1 MPATQEADD
10 RSSPVAEQLNQL
22 VRRGVESRASDIHLD
37 PTPDGRGRV
46 RLRIDGV
53 LHDLEAPPEGLFPK
67 LVSHIKLL
75 SSMDLAQRRL
85 TQDGRIKTQADGREL
100 DLRVSLLPTTWG
112 ERVVMRILER
122 ADIAFDL
129 ERIGLSGDE
138 LATVRRLAAL
148 PVGLL
153 IVNGPTGSGKTT
165 VLYAM
170 LQSLD
175 RSRRCVMSIE
185 DPVEYHIDGVSQTQV
200 DSRRG
205 LTFGRALRHVMRQDP
220 DVVMIGELRDLA
232 TLQGAVAAA
241 LNGHLVLTTLHANTS
256 PGAVRRML
264 DMGLEP
270 YLLNSALAGAIS
282 LRLVRK
288 LCPECRRPAAPAPH
302 CVPPEA
308 VEFVRA
314 HPEATFRA
322 PKGCERCAGT
332 GFRGRTGI
340 YEILV
345 PDDRVRQAV
354 AASADV
360 ASIRNAALAAGMR
373 PMLTS
378 GLEAAARG
386 ITSIA
391 EVCRVVPRGPND

>member
-10 RSSPVAEQLNQL
+10 RNSPVAEQLNQL

-53 LHDLEAPPEGLFPK
+53 LHDLEPLPEGLFPK

-75 SSMDLAQRRL
+75 SSMDLAQRRT

-256 PGAVRRML
+256 PGAIRRML

-332 GFRGRTGI
+332 GYRGRTGI

-360 ASIRNAALAAGMR
+360 TSIRNAALAAGMK

-386 ITSIA
+386 ITSIR